1 MNVLVAITSALSRL
15 ITWGAVTYLSI
26 IEAHRAVNM
35 RAVKVDGPKNAIQSA
50 TQALHRK
57 KESASMISGRD
68 SSLQFN

>member
-35 RAVKVDGPKNAIQSA
+35 RAVKVDGPKVLNLAVQ
-50 TQALHRK
+50 
-57 KESASMISGRD
+57 EY
-68 SSLQFN
+68 